1 YHPRP
6 CARRKRRRS
15 GALLGPDD
23 AAWLEERGLER
34 VPRERGALDAH
45 RELAHPRKDRQ
56 LSERLGVDRLAR
68 RRRQNGLEAVEQLE
82 GLGHAAL
89 PHGLG
94 HQRGRCLRNRTA
106 APREADITDDAV

>member
-1 YHPRP
+1 EMLREVREHGLEHARIQRRGGVTVEIDGRTRHADYYHPRP

-68 RRRQNGLEAVEQLE
+68 RRRQHGLEAVEQL
-82 GLGHAAL
+82 
-89 PHGLG
+89 
-94 HQRGRCLRNRTA
+94 
-106 APREADITDDAV
+106 